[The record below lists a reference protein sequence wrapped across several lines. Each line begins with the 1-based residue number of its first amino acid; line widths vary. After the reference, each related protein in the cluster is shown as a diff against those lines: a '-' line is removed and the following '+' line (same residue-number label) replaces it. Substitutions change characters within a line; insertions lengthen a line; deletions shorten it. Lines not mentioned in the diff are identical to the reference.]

1 MRRLAS
7 ALSALV
13 LAGASLLAAAPA
25 GAAPSDGGPWSGPG
39 PHAVATKSESVT
51 LFYYPSDIAS
61 STRTHP
67 VIVWGNGTFASPAA
81 YDRLLRHWA
90 SHGFVV
96 AAAKTAFSN
105 SGKEMRAGI
114 DRLATLN
121 GQAGSPLRGKVDLSR
136 IGAAGHSQ
144 GGAGAINS
152 GEDPRITTFVPVQP
166 GPLASAST
174 VHGPVLYLAGQK
186 DGIVPPAK
194 VRAFYDATGRVPAI
208 FAELGGADHFA
219 PTGDGGGFRGATTAW
234 FRFHLMGDER
244 ARGVFF
250 GPGCG
255 ICSDPA
261 WSDVRRNAEAQRV
274 PGA

>member
-7 ALSALV
+7 VLSVVAV
-13 LAGASLLAAAPA
+13 AGASLLATAPAKAAPP
-25 GAAPSDGGPWSGPG
+25 GDDTWSNPG
-39 PHAVATKSESVT
+39 PHPVATKNEQVT
-51 LFYYPSDIAS
+51 TFYYPGDIAT

-121 GQAGSPLRGKVDLSR
+121 GQAGSPLRGKVDLAR

-152 GEDPRITTFVPVQP
+152 GEDRRISTFVPVQP

-186 DGIVPPAK
+186 DGIVPPKK
-194 VRAFYDATGRVPAI
+194 VRVFYDATKAVPAI
-208 FAELGGADHFA
+208 YAERRGANHFA
-219 PTGDGGGFRGATTAW
+219 ATGDGGGFRGVTTAW
-234 FRFHLMGDER
+234 FRFHLMGDAR
-244 ARGVFF
+244 ARAVFF

-255 ICSDPA
+255 ICTDAA
-261 WSDVRRNAEAQRV
+261 WSDVRRNAEAQQV